1 MAQAGDPKSFTCDEN
16 SIRWERIGPAPALQ
30 DAPRNA
36 RSSAIFF
43 NRGQKTWPLM
53 VRNKPVAAG
62 MYWATASPVE
72 ALASPGSTPLKQG
85 FCVRAKNQYGI
96 SVVVIGYQFQVQTG
110 GRSGASDQYITRLE
124 IAPDHVELAWGWN
137 VDMTVVMQNPG
148 EYGEPDAPFAVLPAQ
163 LELTINTELKSLRV
177 TKMHMVF
184 PQGVLTV

>member
-163 LELTINTELKSLRV
+163 LELTVNTELKSLRV